1 MLRFSLKRFLVSVA
15 FIAAGLP
22 LVVSGMPQYSE
33 RRIGDR
39 PFLLTSTVGFALVGC
54 GAIIPFKHPI
64 LGAASGLLVM
74 FLLFFQT

>member
-22 LVVSGMPQYSE
+22 LVVSACRNTVNDESE
-33 RRIGDR
+33 IGH
-39 PFLLTSTVGFALVGC
+39 FLLTSTVGFALVGC

-64 LGAASGLLVM
+64 LGAALGLLVM